1 MINALLLSPFFWIVL
16 TLATFLLVVQLQSR
30 IPIEIVRS
38 FFNPLLISAILIIIL
53 LLVLDVP
60 YEQYQSGG
68 QYIGLFVTPATV
80 ALGIKLEKNFVYLK
94 SYYPAI
100 LTGIIVGVLFHTLM
114 VFGFAL
120 LFNWTP
126 EMFATLYPKSITT
139 AIAIGVA
146 ESTGGIVP
154 LTVAIVV
161 FTGVIGAT
169 IGDTILK
176 AFKIT
181 DPVAQGIALGTSA
194 HAVGTSKAIQ
204 MGEIQ
209 GSMAG
214 LSIIVTGLAVVLLAP
229 AVPFLVQFLM

>member
-1 MINALLLSPFFWIVL
+1 MINALLLSPFFWIVV
-16 TLATFLLVVQLQSR
+16 TLFTFLCVVYIQSH
-30 IPIEIVRS
+30 IPIEIIRS

-53 LLVLDVP
+53 LLVLDIP
-60 YEQYQSGG
+60 YEQYQTGG

-100 LTGIIVGVLFHTLM
+100 LTGIIVGAIFHTLM
-114 VFGFAL
+114 IFGFAL

-139 AIAIGVA
+139 AIALGVS
-146 ESTGGIVP
+146 ESMGGIVP

-161 FTGVIGAT
+161 FTGVVGAT
-169 IGDTILK
+169 IGDTVLK
-176 AFKIT
+176 VFKIT

-204 MGEIQ
+204 MGDIQ

-229 AVPFLVQFLM
+229 VVPLLMQLLM